1 MKNIQMG
8 LSPKTLLC
16 TLRLSNLVTCSY
28 KGTAGIWVVERK
40 DGILRCALQF
50 PLARAANLRGLM
62 KVERTTVVR
71 VVSVLASVYKDNAN

>member
-50 PLARAANLRGLM
+50 P
-62 KVERTTVVR
+62 
-71 VVSVLASVYKDNAN
+71 